1 MKGLTLNYLDRKPE
15 AYELVRAGLKNDL
28 RSHVCWHVYG
38 LLYRSDREYREA
50 IKCYANALRLD
61 KGNQQI
67 LRDMAWLQVQMR
79 DRSGLVETRRQLLT
93 QKPGVKANW
102 LGFSVAAHLDG
113 RHRLGVHILEAYEKT
128 LTGEPPASEA
138 YEHSEMIL
146 YKLQLL
152 EEGGGAEDALALL
165 QREDSRVVDRVGA
178 REARVRLL
186 NRLGRAA
193 EALPDLEK
201 LIDINPENTEYYA
214 GLLDAHALPR
224 RAADRSAAQE
234 AALDAL
240 SARLA
245 AVYPRCSAVQRT
257 LLDWK
262 EGEAFRLAADSYAR
276 RFIQGGIPSLF
287 IDLKPL
293 YTDDAK
299 RAALESLMLGYLEAL
314 QAGGRLP
321 PPPGGGAGLNGSEV
335 GPPAPAALVWVQAYL
350 AHHFAHLG
358 QPERALGHVDAAIRH
373 TPTALDLYLDKA
385 HILASLGAAGA
396 AAYLAD
402 HARRMDLADRYINCE
417 AVKLMFRAGRAEEA
431 ETTAALFTKDGDQL
445 NNLYDMQAMWY
456 EIEYGRAYRR
466 AGDLGKALK
475 KFHAVFQHFEDIHE
489 DQFDFHAYCLR
500 KVTLGAYVAMLRMED
515 SLYEHRFYRE
525 AAWEAAGCYLALAD
539 DPPRTE
545 EDERREEEAALAAM
559 SAAERKKYR
568 AKKRKEEAR
577 REKEAEDRARAEKEG
592 EGGGDKKKGANAPKA
607 ENAAPKDADPDG
619 RKLMRVADPLRE
631 SSKYLGMLEKCDEQF
646 ANTHLLA
653 FEVALRRGLLLLA
666 LRAARKAR
674 DLAQRGGEGAGG
686 PAEEARAHLAAV
698 RLALRAASFKGHATV
713 EALLKEGV
721 AALLGGQ
728 RVREFNAAFLA
739 GRGAENLECRVAA
752 AEGLAALDAASG
764 GAAAGAA
771 LLATPSGL
779 APAAA
784 GLLEKASLDAC
795 VAAHRALMGPLAAQ
809 ASTPECPNQAAA
821 TWVNACMARFPHSDQ
836 FPGVV
841 PRGLSTPG
849 SLEKLVTF
857 ANAFEQLEI
866 V

>member
-15 AYELVRAGLKNDL
+15 AYELVRAGLKHDL

-152 EEGGGAEDALALL
+152 EEGGEAGDALALL
-165 QREDSRVVDRVGA
+165 QQEDSRVVDRVGV
-178 REARVRLL
+178 RETRVRLL
-186 NRLGRAA
+186 NCLGRAA

-224 RAADRSAAQE
+224 RAADRSEAQE

-240 SARLA
+240 YARLA
-245 AVYPRCSAVQRT
+245 VAYPRCSAVQRT

-262 EGEAFRLAADSYAR
+262 EGEAFLRAADGYAR
-276 RFIQGGIPSLF
+276 RFIQSGIPSLF
-287 IDLKPL
+287 TDLKPL
-293 YTDDAK
+293 YADDAK
-299 RAALESLMLGYLEAL
+299 RVALEGLMLGYLEAL
-314 QAGGRLP
+314 QADGRLP
-321 PPPGGGAGLNGSEV
+321 SPPGGGDSGAGPNGSEA
-335 GPPAPAALVWVQAYL
+335 GPQAPAALVWVQAYL

-385 HILASLGAAGA
+385 HIMASLGAAGA

-417 AVKLMFRAGRAEEA
+417 AVKFMFRAGRAEEA

-456 EIEYGRAYRR
+456 ELEYGRAYRR

-500 KVTLGAYVAMLRMED
+500 KVTLGAYMAMLRMED

-525 AAWEAAGCYLALAD
+525 AAWEAAGCYLSLAD
-539 DPPRTE
+539 NPPRTE

-577 REKEAEDRARAEKEG
+577 REKEAEDRARAEKEA
-592 EGGGDKKKGANAPKA
+592 EGGGDKKKGANASKA

-631 SSKYLGMLEKCDEQF
+631 ASKFLGVLEKCREQF

-653 FEVALRRGLLLLA
+653 FEVALRRGRLLLA

-674 DLAQRGGEGAGG
+674 DLAQRGSDGAGG
-686 PAEEARAHLAAV
+686 PAEEAGAHLAAV
-698 RLALRAASFKGHATV
+698 RLALRAATFKGHATV
-713 EALLKEGV
+713 EALLREGV
-721 AALLGGQ
+721 TTLLGGKG
-728 RVREFNAAFLA
+728 VGEFNAAFLA
-739 GRGAENLECRVAA
+739 GRGAESLECRVAA

-771 LLATPSGL
+771 LLVTPSGGV
-779 APAAA
+779 APAAV
-784 GLLEKASLDAC
+784 GLLEGASQEAC
-795 VAAHRALMGPLAAQ
+795 LGAHRALLGPLAA
-809 ASTPECPNQAAA
+809 EAAA
-821 TWVNACMARFPHSDQ
+821 AHWVDACRAQFPHSDH
-836 FPGVV
+836 FSEVAPG
-841 PRGLSTPG
+841 PESF
-849 SLEKLVTF
+849 EKLVTF